1 METQAL
7 IDKLI
12 RSRKLLSDTNEDWEI
27 YDVIEQ
33 EIYQQKKVRDLEV
46 YFYGFDD
53 ETFGDPEIM
62 NYLECVFYGTRIGE
76 EGNKYTEAEIIE
88 KLIQNFEIFNPHA
101 CDWYGLIIQE
111 LLAHFSD
118 KTYDSICEQIA
129 KLSSERKK
137 ELGEL
142 LENAESFS
150 DYDDMHR
157 ITDQYNG
164 LIAQCE
170 N

>member
-12 RSRKLLSDTNEDWEI
+12 RSRKLLSETNEDWEI
-27 YDVIEQ
+27 FDVIEQ
-33 EIYQQKKVRDLEV
+33 EIYQQKRVRDLEV

-53 ETFGDPEIM
+53 ETFGDPEIL
-62 NYLECVFYGTRIGE
+62 NYLECIFYGTRIGE
-76 EGNKYTEAEIIE
+76 EGDRYTEAEIIE

-118 KTYDSICEQIA
+118 KTYDIMCEQIA
-129 KLSSERKK
+129 KLSNERKK

-142 LENAESFS
+142 LENAVSFS
-150 DYDDMHR
+150 EYDDIDR
-157 ITDQYNG
+157 ITDQYDN
-164 LIAQCE
+164 LIVLCE
-170 N
+170 T

>member
-1 METQAL
+1 METQAF

-12 RSRKLLSDTNEDWEI
+12 KSRKLLSDTNEDWEI
-27 YDVIEQ
+27 YDLIEQ

-53 ETFGDPEIM
+53 ETFGDPEIL
-62 NYLECVFYGTRIGE
+62 NYLECIFYGTRIGE
-76 EGNKYTEAEIIE
+76 EGNRYTEAEIIE

-101 CDWYGLIIQE
+101 CDWYASIIQE

-118 KTYDSICEQIA
+118 KTYDIMYAQIA
-129 KLSSERKK
+129 MLDNERKK

-150 DYDDMHR
+150 EYDNMDK
-157 ITDQYNG
+157 IIDQYNSF
-164 LIAQCE
+164 IALCE